1 MNRLTAVLCMSS
13 LLAMPAAN
21 AQRAAVDLWKTEL
34 QSAGYTAIYPPR
46 SGDGAGTVLAFDGS
60 GNEIVVLDGRS
71 CVPKLMPTRQTVTL
85 LSRMQTYQVGA
96 SLMARAGGL
105 LKGKV
110 DINGI
115 VEGSKDKLVSFAAN
129 DVFTDRY
136 ETARWRAEILKLS
149 PDSMCFKVMTSDK
162 HMLVFQAIGA
172 KGARLLLTDKSGAG
186 LKFTAE
192 VLKLGSVSPALAAQ
206 VEGLSDLV
214 IESPMFIGY
223 RAVQFKYLPGLFEP
237 DVEVRELDL
246 ADIEAI
252 RASAA
257 SR

>member
-1 MNRLTAVLCMSS
+1 MED
-13 LLAMPAAN
+13 
-21 AQRAAVDLWKTEL
+21 RAAERGIHGDLPSSQRGW
-34 QSAGYTAIYPPR
+34 R
-46 SGDGAGTVLAFDGS
+46 WNGTCVDGS
-60 GNEIVVLDGRS
+60 GNEIVVLDGRL

-149 PDSMCFKVMTSDK
+149 PDSMCFKAMTSDK
-162 HMLVFQAIGA
+162 HM
-172 KGARLLLTDKSGAG
+172 SWC
-186 LKFTAE
+186 
-192 VLKLGSVSPALAAQ
+192 P
-206 VEGLSDLV
+206 
-214 IESPMFIGY
+214 
-223 RAVQFKYLPGLFEP
+223 PG
-237 DVEVRELDL
+237 DRGQG
-246 ADIEAI
+246 
-252 RASAA
+252 RASALDRQERGWPEFYGRGIEA
-257 SR
+257 RQCVAGPGGSG